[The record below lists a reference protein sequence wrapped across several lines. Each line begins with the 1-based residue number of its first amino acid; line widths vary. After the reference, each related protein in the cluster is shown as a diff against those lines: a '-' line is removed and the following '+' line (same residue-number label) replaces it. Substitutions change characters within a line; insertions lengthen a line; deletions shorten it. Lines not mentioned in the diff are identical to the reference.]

1 MAENS
6 AGGIIEIGISM
17 LVTAVVIVLIT
28 ISMRTASVYN
38 EHLTDVQLLNNEVA
52 EQREN
57 LPFDDTY
64 VYAQD
69 IVALVM
75 KQQGDKS
82 VQVKLLDSNVYDW
95 NNEYHSTEYK
105 VSAISSVL
113 PKEAIY
119 KAELVKAE
127 NDVTVLGYLFTQVDP
142 NTVPSDLLDKKKL
155 KITQ

>member
-1 MAENS
+1 MAEDS
-6 AGGIIEIGISM
+6 AGGIIEIGVSM

-38 EHLTDVQLLNNEVA
+38 EHLTDVQLLNNEVV

-57 LPFDDTY
+57 LPFDGTY

-82 VQVKLLDSNVYDW
+82 VQVKLIDGNVYDW
-95 NNEYHSTEYK
+95 NGEYHSTEYK
-105 VSAISSVL
+105 VSAISSML
-113 PKEAIY
+113 PKDAIY

-142 NTVPSDLLDKKKL
+142 ATVPTDLLDEKKL
-155 KITQ
+155 RITQ

>member
-1 MAENS
+1 MAEDS
-6 AGGIIEIGISM
+6 AGGIIEIGVSM

-38 EHLTDVQLLNNEVA
+38 EHLTDVQLLNNEVV

-82 VQVKLLDSNVYDW
+82 VQVKLLDGNVYDW
-95 NNEYHSTEYK
+95 NSEYHSTEFK
-105 VSAISSVL
+105 VSAISSML
-113 PKEAIY
+113 PKDAVY

-142 NTVPSDLLDKKKL
+142 ATVPTDLLDEKKL
-155 KITQ
+155 RITQ